1 MTAREL
7 LAWRKKNK
15 CSQGIL
21 ALILE
26 VDIVTISRWERGVQK
41 IPPFLR
47 YALRYV
53 EDQGSMVLDA
63 VNRRKQDRRDER
75 DRRERE
81 EDIKTRAK
89 DKRSSERRSKTRRRE
104 D

>member
-7 LAWRKKNK
+7 LEWRERNK

-47 YALRYV
+47 YALRHI
-53 EDQGSMVLDA
+53 EDQGDMVLDA
-63 VNRRKQDRRDER
+63 INRRKQDRRDER
-75 DRRERE
+75 DRREQE
-81 EDIKTRAK
+81 ALKTSA
-89 DKRSSERRSKTRRRE
+89 DNKRTSERRSNIRRKE

>member
-1 MTAREL
+1 VTAREL
-7 LAWRKKNK
+7 LKWRKKNK

-47 YALRYV
+47 YALRYI
-53 EDQGSMVLDA
+53 EEQGDMVLKA

-75 DRRERE
+75 ERREQEADR
-81 EDIKTRAK
+81 KTRANN
-89 DKRSSERRSKTRRRE
+89 RRTSERRSRKRRNE
-104 D
+104 G